1 MKNIIW
7 PFLVFLSTTVCAQKT
22 NKTITTVEIQ
32 TSAVC
37 DMCKDLIIQKNL
49 AYEKGVK
56 YAEMDLNTGIL
67 TLNYR
72 KDKTSLDH
80 LRNVISK
87 LGYSADSVKAD
98 SLAYEKLHFCC
109 KNPDIKLKKSS
120 ERSIK

>member
-1 MKNIIW
+1 MKNILW
-7 PFLVFLSTTVCAQKT
+7 SFLVFLSTTACAQKA
-22 NKTITTVEIQ
+22 NKARTTVEIQ

-56 YAEMDLNTGIL
+56 YAEMDLKTGVL
-67 TLNYR
+67 TVNYR
-72 KDKTSLDH
+72 KDKTSLEH

-109 KNPDIKLKKSS
+109 KNPDVKV
-120 ERSIK
+120 E

>member
-7 PFLVFLSTTVCAQKT
+7 LFLVFLSTTAIAQKA

-49 AYEKGVK
+49 VYEKGVK
-56 YAEMDLNTGIL
+56 YAEMDLKTGVL

-109 KNPDIKLKKSS
+109 KKPDVKV
-120 ERSIK
+120 E